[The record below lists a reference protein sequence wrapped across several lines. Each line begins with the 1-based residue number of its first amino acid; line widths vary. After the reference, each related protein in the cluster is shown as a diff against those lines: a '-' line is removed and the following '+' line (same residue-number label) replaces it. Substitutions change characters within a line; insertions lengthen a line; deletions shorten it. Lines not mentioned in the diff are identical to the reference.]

1 MPRPS
6 PRPAASGSRPRFTK
20 AEAERA
26 LDDLAA
32 LIEKL
37 TAVIEQE
44 TALVRAGQLR
54 RACTL
59 EGAKAQLASQLHLSR
74 ERLRANAE
82 FLLKTLPARCAALA
96 TLQDGF
102 RAVLQR
108 NMIVLATAHSVS
120 EGIVRRLSSELTRQA
135 SPQIYGAT
143 GRAAAPNPRHGRPL
157 AVSRTL

>member
-1 MPRPS
+1 MNTITTP
-6 PRPAASGSRPRFTK
+6 

-26 LDDLAA
+26 LDDLTA
-32 LIEKL
+32 LMEKL

-54 RACTL
+54 RACAL
-59 EGAKAQLASQLHLSR
+59 EGTKAQLASQLHLSS
-74 ERLRANAE
+74 ERLKASAK
-82 FLLKTLPARCAALA
+82 FLLTMVPARCAAVA
-96 TLQDGF
+96 KLQDGL
-102 RAVLQR
+102 RAVLQK

-120 EGIVRRLSSELTRQA
+120 EGIVRRLSSELTRKT
-135 SPQIYGAT
+135 SPQVYGAT